1 MHKSISSP
9 SKAFAIQQLISYT
22 WCREPLL
29 ISEVQ
34 YPVALQSYWL
44 YHSFDLVWGAMS
56 VIRSSLTFPGTVK
69 MAGPRRVWINMCF
82 SESYVQFALC
92 HLNCSYYYFKW
103 IHLSMWSLSLPPL
116 ITSTS
121 QCSPRTR
128 LLRAHSLKS
137 ALMFWIWRLAQNKFV
152 WSN

>member
-9 SKAFAIQQLISYT
+9 SKAFDF
-22 WCREPLL
+22 
-29 ISEVQ
+29 
-34 YPVALQSYWL
+34 L
-44 YHSFDLVWGAMS
+44 YVVPWASSDLWGTVPSSTS
-56 VIRSSLTFPGTVK
+56 VILALSQFWPCLRGNERHQELPYLPRDTVK